1 MNHIA
6 PLLSPLLSRLKK
18 VKSTGKNKWTA
29 CCPAHTDSDPSLSI
43 SIGEKGQVL
52 LHCFAGCSAAQVI
65 GELDLDFADLYPPDS
80 RFAASGRGLQ
90 TNRPPLPRW
99 ARPGNE
105 ERLRRATRC
114 LFLLCVDAYPE
125 GSQSRELAGFA
136 LCEASEVLGGV
147 I

>member
-6 PLLSPLLSRLKK
+6 PLLLQLKK

-29 CCPAHTDSDPSLSI
+29 CCPSHDDSDPSLSI
-43 SIGEKGQVL
+43 GVGDRGQVL
-52 LHCFAGCSAAQVI
+52 LHCFAGCSAEAVLAA
-65 GELDLDFADLYPPDS
+65 LDLDFSDLYPLDS

-105 ERLRRATRC
+105 ERLRRAVAC
-114 LFLLCVDAYPE
+114 LFFLAADAHPE
-125 GSQSRELAGFA
+125 GSPSRELAGFA
-136 LCEASEVLGGV
+136 LGEASQVLGGV

>member
-6 PLLSPLLSRLKK
+6 PLLSRLKK

-29 CCPAHTDSDPSLSI
+29 CCPSHDDGDPSLSLAL
-43 SIGEKGQVL
+43 GDRGQVL
-52 LHCFAGCSAAQVI
+52 LHCFAGCSAAAVLAA
-65 GELDLDFADLYPPDS
+65 LDLDFANLYPPDS
-80 RFAASGRGLQ
+80 QFIKSGRGLQ

-105 ERLRRATRC
+105 ERLRRAVAC
-114 LFLLCVDAYPE
+114 LFFLAADAYPE
-125 GSQSRELAGFA
+125 GSPSRELAGFA